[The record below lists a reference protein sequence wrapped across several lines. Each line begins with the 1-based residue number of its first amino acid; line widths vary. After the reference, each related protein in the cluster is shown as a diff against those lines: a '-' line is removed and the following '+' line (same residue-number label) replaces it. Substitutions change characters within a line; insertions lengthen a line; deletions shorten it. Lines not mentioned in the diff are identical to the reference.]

1 MYMIEDN
8 ERQIQFTQQF
18 SQNER
23 AMRAFACSLIPNR
36 EDVNDVIQETLK
48 ELWRKFD
55 KFDPARPFLPW
66 ANRFVY
72 RQVLIHRRST
82 AIRLKYTFS
91 EETFR
96 RLVEEQSPLERDI
109 ALSEALDKCLH
120 RLDDDERELLNLRY
134 FTKESINEM
143 ATREGLSVDVLY
155 KRIQRIR
162 EALQRCISKRMGREG
177 WA

>member
-1 MYMIEDN
+1 MNVMEDN

-23 AMRAFACSLIPNR
+23 AMRAFACSLVPNR
-36 EDVNDVIQETLK
+36 EDVNDIIQETLK

-96 RLVEEQSPLERDI
+96 RLVEEQSPLERDV
-109 ALSEALDKCLH
+109 ALLEALDKCLH

-134 FTKESINEM
+134 FTKESINQM

-162 EALQRCISKRMGREG
+162 EVLQRCISKRMRREG

>member
-1 MYMIEDN
+1 MNVMEDN

-23 AMRAFACSLIPNR
+23 AMRAFACSLVPNR
-36 EDVNDVIQETLK
+36 EDVNDIIQETLK

-96 RLVEEQSPLERDI
+96 RLVEEQSPLERDV

-120 RLDDDERELLNLRY
+120 RLYDDERELLNLRY
-134 FTKESINEM
+134 FTKESINQM

-162 EALQRCISKRMGREG
+162 EVLQRCISKRMRREG

>member
-1 MYMIEDN
+1 MNVMEDN

-96 RLVEEQSPLERDI
+96 RLVEEQSPLERDV
-109 ALSEALDKCLH
+109 ALSEGLDKCLH

-155 KRIQRIR
+155 KRVQRIR
-162 EALQRCISKRMGREG
+162 EALQRCISKRMEQEG

>member
-1 MYMIEDN
+1 MYVIEDN
-8 ERQIQFTQQF
+8 KRQIQFTQQF

-36 EDVNDVIQETLK
+36 EDVNDIIQETLK

-96 RLVEEQSPLERDI
+96 GLVEEQSPLEHDV
-109 ALSEALDKCLH
+109 ALAF
-120 RLDDDERELLNLRY
+120 RG
-134 FTKESINEM
+134 I
-143 ATREGLSVDVLY
+143 
-155 KRIQRIR
+155 
-162 EALQRCISKRMGREG
+162 
-177 WA
+177 